1 MLDWLWPQVSELGG
15 IPLMLKA
22 SDMSNT
28 IPDER
33 IVMTYV
39 SYLCARLLDLRQ
51 EARAARV
58 IQLAWRRFRFRQS
71 LALQQVVVSLSV
83 IFFSPALCLY
93 MPFYNSAHLYLFH
106 VWDTFTSNVTSA
118 CILVKLV
125 TADLP
130 CVFTFNHLPDKY
142 WEEEAEI
149 HANFKSTYLTHRTV
163 MVLSWM
169 NKKKRKKK
177 FSVW

>member
-1 MLDWLWPQVSELGG
+1 
-15 IPLMLKA
+15 MLKA

-83 IFFSPALCLY
+83 IFFPLLCVY
-93 MPFYNSAHLYLFH
+93 ICLFTTQH
-106 VWDTFTSNVTSA
+106 IFIYFMSE
-118 CILVKLV
+118 IL
-125 TADLP
+125 LP
-130 CVFTFNHLPDKY
+130 Q
-142 WEEEAEI
+142 
-149 HANFKSTYLTHRTV
+149 
-163 MVLSWM
+163 M
-169 NKKKRKKK
+169 
-177 FSVW
+177 